1 MIVAAAVLATRAAA
15 GGALRKLPSAR
26 LELGSVVLTSA
37 PSCRAYARSRLSYM
51 SAGHASQPLSALS
64 APPVQEGKSFMPFQL
79 EGIDWIRRRRN
90 AILADEMG
98 LGKTIT
104 AIGVINGLESISSV
118 LIICPK
124 SLMLM
129 WEAELGAWLT
139 RPFDI
144 VVGLG
149 PGGSDEPSATETVA
163 AQGKVVIINYEMVTK
178 RLDQLL
184 AHGVWDMLICD
195 EAHALKNPEAKR
207 TAAITGPVSRGKQK
221 KGGKV
226 GSPLLLEGP
235 ILADRTLLITGT
247 PLLNRPI
254 ELWPLLRAV
263 DPTAEFVKF
272 ADNYDEFALYFC
284 AAKLVKLKRRQF
296 WDRLG
301 SSHVE
306 ELRESLR
313 HVMLRR
319 EKADALPDLPS
330 KLFQTIPLDNSAVRA
345 AEMRA
350 LTAAFEEATDSAID
364 STADSAVDITADS
377 AVDLSAELDDPL
389 ASAATA
395 ATAEAAANGDAIS
408 GFAQSGE
415 EISGDAISWMDLSTA
430 TLQRADAL
438 KRAYSETLK
447 RRVDFLKITSARK
460 ETALA
465 KVPAALEL
473 IKQFTTLDST
483 DDEMGS
489 EKAAGRKI
497 VVFAHHREVI
507 DRLMEGIGRQ
517 AVRLTGQETSAQRQQ
532 AVLRFQTD
540 PTALVFVGSI
550 RAAGTGVT
558 LTAASHVLF
567 VELDWSPGVMAQ
579 AEDRCHRVGQKD
591 SVLVSFLVFKGT
603 LDESL
608 AQMLIAKQQTITSII
623 SVSTTSPQSAFDT
636 ASASSSQSGLPPE
649 IQPPVPADIQKS
661 AVASAMLSVIVED
674 SNREFEAAG
683 AAVEGALEIPFV
695 DAEPA
700 EGAFDKPFVDP
711 EPQCDVLVT
720 VEVALIDDGF
730 KAAYERLEA
739 ALRGSIALR
748 ARLDAKI
755 LEQAPATVAS
765 VARAERNLNFR
776 KFERARIMARDLAQA
791 AQGAE
796 PVETR
801 RGRGRPRRTSTE
813 QALDNSQVA
822 VAETGSFRDDV
833 SDCEGRAQPGDEM
846 APSPLLRPPTRR
858 GRAASP
864 PDDKDESD

>member
-661 AVASAMLSVIVED
+661 AVASAMLSELVPSLAQPNITKDFESDFEAAVPIQTQPFVQTPRIAQPTMTEGEAAAVIVED

-755 LEQAPATVAS
+755 LEQGS
-765 VARAERNLNFR
+765 RAGSTGSG
-776 KFERARIMARDLAQA
+776 ACRD
-791 AQGAE
+791 AQG
-796 PVETR
+796 
-801 RGRGRPRRTSTE
+801 S
-813 QALDNSQVA
+813 
-822 VAETGSFRDDV
+822 
-833 SDCEGRAQPGDEM
+833 RAT
-846 APSPLLRPPTRR
+846 PPHVN
-858 GRAASP
+858 
-864 PDDKDESD
+864 